1 MSRKARSHSASVS
14 AAASWDFFIWRSP
27 TEVYKPSPFT
37 NMGREENNF
46 HIDPFI
52 NYVNPENGTSHKI
65 KGRFYHSADNI
76 VKPSQGASITDIL
89 GNMGTNAQT
98 IQNIAGGDY
107 SSLYPALVG
116 IGSGLIN
123 NNLEDAMNGVFTS
136 LGNIFPNA
144 TTADYCDLI
153 SWVMDNGLPSD
164 LMNGIQNGQVPS
176 DLIPWLSNVMNP
188 TRNNVQTK
196 TDKNYNYYLDY
207 QFNKKWDGG
216 AQITTGMTYEHVRY
230 NSSIMDQVYKSDN
243 VAAFFQ
249 YDQRFWDRLSVSA
262 GVRAE
267 YYRIDKHYREADTKV
282 FGSKIPFRPVFRAG
296 LNYQLADYSFLRASF
311 GQGYRNP
318 SITEKYLRKDIG
330 GVGVYPNYNVQP
342 EKGFN
347 AELGFKQ
354 GYKAGNL
361 QGFADVAAFYTQ
373 YKDMVEFQF
382 GLFNNADLS
391 MINSVTDA
399 IQMLKDGKG
408 FGIGAQ
414 FHNVS
419 KAQIYGMEIS
429 TNGMYTF
436 NKNAKLLYNLGYV
449 YTEPRDADYKKR
461 NALENTYTDPLQMKE
476 KSNDGKYLKYRPKHS
491 FKATLDFQ
499 WKRINIGANV
509 NWKSKMLAVDYIMLD
524 ERSKSEPDLLDYVRG
539 ILFGSSNGET
549 LASYWKKH
557 NTDYATVDMRFGVK
571 ATKEVAFQFMINNL
585 LNKEYSY
592 RPMAV
597 GAPRTFVVK
606 MDVTF

>member
-1 MSRKARSHSASVS
+1 
-14 AAASWDFFIWRSP
+14 
-27 TEVYKPSPFT
+27 
-37 NMGREENNF
+37 
-46 HIDPFI
+46 
-52 NYVNPENGTSHKI
+52 
-65 KGRFYHSADNI
+65 
-76 VKPSQGASITDIL
+76 
-89 GNMGTNAQT
+89 
-98 IQNIAGGDY
+98 
-107 SSLYPALVG
+107 
-116 IGSGLIN
+116 
-123 NNLEDAMNGVFTS
+123 
-136 LGNIFPNA
+136 
-144 TTADYCDLI
+144 
-153 SWVMDNGLPSD
+153 
-164 LMNGIQNGQVPS
+164 
-176 DLIPWLSNVMNP
+176 
-188 TRNNVQTK
+188 
-196 TDKNYNYYLDY
+196 
-207 QFNKKWDGG
+207 
-216 AQITTGMTYEHVRY
+216 
-230 NSSIMDQVYKSDN
+230 
-243 VAAFFQ
+243 
-249 YDQRFWDRLSVSA
+249 
-262 GVRAE
+262 
-267 YYRIDKHYREADTKV
+267 
-282 FGSKIPFRPVFRAG
+282 
-296 LNYQLADYSFLRASF
+296 
-311 GQGYRNP
+311 
-318 SITEKYLRKDIG
+318 
-330 GVGVYPNYNVQP
+330 
-342 EKGFN
+342 
-347 AELGFKQ
+347 
-354 GYKAGNL
+354 
-361 QGFADVAAFYTQ
+361 
-373 YKDMVEFQF
+373 MVEFQF

-436 NKNAKLLYNLGYV
+436 NKNTKLLYNLGYV

>member
-1 MSRKARSHSASVS
+1 MLENVRLS
-14 AAASWDFFIWRSP
+14 FQGIW
-27 TEVYKPSPFT
+27 
-37 NMGREENNF
+37 
-46 HIDPFI
+46 
-52 NYVNPENGTSHKI
+52 SHKMRSFLTMLGIIIGIASIISIVSTI
-65 KGRFYHSADNI
+65 KGTNEQIKQNLIGAGNNNVTVSL
-76 VKPSQGASITDIL
+76 KQGD
-89 GNMGTNAQT
+89 
-98 IQNIAGGDY
+98 GDY
-107 SSLYPALVG
+107 
-116 IGSGLIN
+116 
-123 NNLEDAMNGVFTS
+123 
-136 LGNIFPNA
+136 
-144 TTADYCDLI
+144 
-153 SWVMDNGLPSD
+153 WMDNGLPSD

-399 IQMLKDGKG
+399 IQMLKNGKG

-509 NWKSKMLAVDYIMLD
+509 NWKSKILAVDYIMLD

-597 GAPRTFVVK
+597 GAPRSFVVK